1 MGAHPAPFSS
11 PPGGARTAEGRGGG
25 GRFLPFFLVLAAILV
40 FGLFSLRLSP
50 TARHRRMLETRFKQI
65 EGEVQREYTKSLI
78 LERRRNA
85 LKTDPVA
92 MERELRHRTARARP
106 GETAVVIPRDF
117 GVPPPPA
124 PATGDG
130 FQDDGERASAIF
142 HAAAALAAAV
152 IIILFIAVLDAGR

>member
-11 PPGGARTAEGRGGG
+11 PPGEGRTTEGKEKH
-25 GRFLPFFLVLAAILV
+25 LPAFILVLAVILV
-40 FGLFSLRLSP
+40 FGFFSLRLSP
-50 TARHRRMLETRFKQI
+50 TARHRRMLATRFKEI
-65 EGEVQREYTKSLI
+65 EGEVQREYTKSLA

-85 LKTDPVA
+85 LRTDPVA
-92 MERELRHRTARARP
+92 MERELRRRTARARP

-117 GVPPPPA
+117 GLPPA
-124 PATGDG
+124 PAAGYG

>member
-11 PPGGARTAEGRGGG
+11 PPGGAQTTGSRGGG
-25 GRFLPFFLVLAAILV
+25 GRFLAFFLVLAAILV

-50 TARHRRMLETRFKQI
+50 TARHRRMLERRFKQI

-92 MERELRHRTARARP
+92 MERELRRRTARARP
-106 GETAVVIPRDF
+106 GETAVVIPRDS
-117 GVPPPPA
+117 GLPPA
-124 PATGDG
+124 SVAGDG
-130 FQDDGERASAIF
+130 FQDEGERASAIF

-152 IIILFIAVLDAGR
+152 IIILFIAAFDSRC